1 MRRIIHISLL
11 ICLIS
16 CQQNGLDAVQVGA
29 PIYVAAS
36 VGGSTMTKAPYMPMD
51 NQGHMIETPS
61 PEYPLMTDVWGSTE
75 AYEFTEKFY
84 DPEEKTRPWDGSDE
98 SGKVAIHTD
107 ATFQSGDPQLL
118 RAAIYN
124 KNTKPTVYFVAF
136 SPISHGAEKWVAS
149 DDGKSASFV
158 FSGNDD
164 VMFAPQVEGRYAQE
178 FSKSPL
184 LHFRHLLTWLR
195 IEFKAESKEVSDSWG
210 AIQSMT
216 IRTKNKVT
224 VDLTEQSYQADPFSY
239 NFDDPNNIS
248 FSGELVNMNFY
259 KVIEEDSYVGSQ
271 VTLVKKYT
279 DDVFPQVGGNTLI
292 PYLKTEELAYV
303 LCAPVTG
310 QGKIVVD
317 GEDVDSPEYY
327 IDLVTDKRTVSIP
340 IDLRVF
346 NKVTGKVE
354 PFLGSSRGLQF
365 TITLNFKMG
374 NTVYVACS
382 ANDWKVGGLVIGGI
396 GDNELQT
403 N

>member
-224 VDLTEQSYQADPFSY
+224 VDLTEDAYQKDPFAY
-239 NFDDPNNIS
+239 DFDGQDNIV
-248 FSGELVNMNFY
+248 FSNDADMYFY
-259 KVIEEDSYVGSQ
+259 KVVEEDSYVGSQ
-271 VTLVKKYT
+271 VTVVKKYT
-279 DDVFPQVGGNTLI
+279 DDIFPQAGINKNV
-292 PYLKTEELAYV
+292 PYLQTEELAYV
-303 LCAPVTG
+303 LCAPVKG
-310 QGKIVVD
+310 QGKIVEN
-317 GEDVDSPEYY
+317 GEEVDSPEYY
-327 IDLVTDKRTVSIP
+327 IDLVTQKRTVSIP
-340 IDLRVF
+340 IDLRVLDNTAKEVAF
-346 NKVTGKVE
+346 M
-354 PFLGSSRGLQF
+354 GSTRGLQF

-374 NTVYVACS
+374 NTIYLTSSVQ
-382 ANDWKVGGLVIGGI
+382 DWKVGGLAVGNI
-396 GDNELQT
+396 GDGNIQ
-403 N
+403 